1 MSEGVDEEE
10 TGLRG
15 NVGLGQGHG
24 TCSSGIWIL
33 TPCSFTII
41 LLAFDNFNLEK
52 TTLEKYSKERKRW
65 SHEMGP
71 GPRCRR
77 LTAPQLPT
85 AEGRDLPA
93 AQRTRRSRPLLV
105 RAPPPLTVCQRV
117 RLLCW
122 LDGCG
127 GGVAGGLAGNDEGGG
142 VERRPWLEASD
153 SSPRT
158 SASPAVKQTR

>member
-24 TCSSGIWIL
+24 TSSSGIWIL
-33 TPCSFTII
+33 TSCSFTII

-52 TTLEKYSKERKRW
+52 ATLEKYSEERKRW

-85 AEGRDLPA
+85 AEGRGLPA
-93 AQRTRRSRPLLV
+93 AQRTWRSRPLLV
-105 RAPPPLTVCQRV
+105 RAPPSTDCSSARPPPLLAG
-117 RLLCW
+117 RLRR
-122 LDGCG
+122 GCG
-127 GGVAGGLAGNDEGGG
+127 
-142 VERRPWLEASD
+142 RRPGG
-153 SSPRT
+153 
-158 SASPAVKQTR
+158 Q